1 MKRNNY
7 SKRYYAMR
15 HDNPLRFNTYLELAE
30 HQRSRKRM
38 KVRVYDLEEAEALM
52 ADMIH
57 RGYEG
62 VQNDSYRYCRESA
75 EKALESGCCYICN
88 VGSSIY
94 VANGHDQRRKKF
106 LDVSKSKFISELDNV
121 VNP

>member
-1 MKRNNY
+1 MKKIKY
-7 SKRYYAMR
+7 SKRYYLMLHR
-15 HDNPLRFNTYLELAE
+15 NPLRFDTFPELFE

-38 KVRVYDLEEAEALM
+38 KVRVYTLDEAEALM

-62 VQNDSYRYCRESA
+62 VQNESYRYCRESA

-88 VGSSIY
+88 TGGSIY
-94 VANGHDQRRKKF
+94 VANGHDPNRKKF
-106 LDVSKSKFISELDNV
+106 IDVSKSKFISTLDSII
-121 VNP
+121 